1 MARLSSFR
9 WIRLAVVGIAMAL
22 PAFPARAQ
30 IICGV
35 HDILVARLAATFE
48 EKRLGYGVAG
58 QVAIFEVFVSAGGT
72 WTILMTD
79 VKGQAC
85 ILAAGDGWEDTLAT
99 TIGQS
104 GG

>member
-1 MARLSSFR
+1 MAREFSFQ
-9 WIRLAVVGIAMAL
+9 WVKLAAVGAMVAL
-22 PAFPARAQ
+22 PAVPARAQ
-30 IICGV
+30 VICGG
-35 HDILVARLAATFE
+35 HDYLVARLAEAFE

-79 VKGQAC
+79 VKGQSC
-85 ILAAGDGWEDTLAT
+85 ILAAGEGWEDTLAT
-99 TIGQS
+99 AVGQP

>member
-1 MARLSSFR
+1 MARDFSFR
-9 WIRLAVVGIAMAL
+9 WVKLAVVGAMMVL
-22 PAFPARAQ
+22 PASPALAQ
-30 IICGV
+30 FICGG
-35 HDILVARLAATFE
+35 HDYLVARLAESFE

-58 QVAIFEVFVSAGGT
+58 EAAIFEVFVSAGGT

-79 VKGQAC
+79 VKGRSC

-99 TIGQS
+99 AVGQP

>member
-1 MARLSSFR
+1 M
-9 WIRLAVVGIAMAL
+9 AVVGAAMAVS
-22 PAFPARAQ
+22 ASSAQ
-30 IICGV
+30 AQLICGGR
-35 HDILVARLAATFE
+35 DYLVARLAAAFE

-79 VKGQAC
+79 VNGQTC

-99 TIGQS
+99 AVGQS

>member
-1 MARLSSFR
+1 MARIFSYRWMKPAAIGSVMMLSSF
-9 WIRLAVVGIAMAL
+9 
-22 PAFPARAQ
+22 PAQ
-30 IICGV
+30 SQVICGG
-35 HDILVARLAATFE
+35 HDYLVSRLTAAFE

-58 QVAIFEVFVSAGGT
+58 EAAIFEVFVSASGT

-79 VKGQAC
+79 VKGQSC

-99 TIGQS
+99 AVRQP

>member
-1 MARLSSFR
+1 MARIFSYRS
-9 WIRLAVVGIAMAL
+9 IKLAAVGAVMAL

-30 IICGV
+30 VICGG
-35 HDILVARLAATFE
+35 HDYLVARLAEAFE

-58 QVAIFEVFVSAGGT
+58 EVAIFEVFVSASGT

-79 VKGQAC
+79 VKGQSC

-99 TIGQS
+99 SVGQP

>member
-1 MARLSSFR
+1 MARIFSFR
-9 WIRLAVVGIAMAL
+9 LIKRAVVGVMMAL
-22 PAFPARAQ
+22 PALPARAQ
-30 IICGV
+30 VICGG
-35 HDILVARLAATFE
+35 HDYLVARLAEAFE

-58 QVAIFEVFVSAGGT
+58 EVAIFEVFVSAKGT

-99 TIGQS
+99 AVRQP

>member
-1 MARLSSFR
+1 MARLFSFR
-9 WIRLAVVGIAMAL
+9 WIKLAAVGAMMAL
-22 PAFPARAQ
+22 PAVPARAQ
-30 IICGV
+30 VICGG
-35 HDILVARLAATFE
+35 HDYLVAKLAEAFE

-58 QVAIFEVFVSAGGT
+58 EAAIFEVFVSAGGT

-79 VKGQAC
+79 VNGQSC

-99 TIGQS
+99 AVRQP

>member
-1 MARLSSFR
+1 MARIFSYRS
-9 WIRLAVVGIAMAL
+9 IKLAAVAAVMAL
-22 PAFPARAQ
+22 PAFPVRAQ
-30 IICGV
+30 VICGG
-35 HDILVARLAATFE
+35 HDYLVARLAEAFE

-58 QVAIFEVFVSAGGT
+58 EVAIFEVFVSASGT

-79 VKGQAC
+79 VKGQSC

-99 TIGQS
+99 AVGQP

>member
-1 MARLSSFR
+1 MK
-9 WIRLAVVGIAMAL
+9 LATAGAALVL
-22 PAFPARAQ
+22 PAVPAQAQ
-30 IICGV
+30 VICGG
-35 HDILVARLAATFE
+35 HDYLVARLAEAFE

-58 QVAIFEVFVSAGGT
+58 QAAIFEVFVSTGGT

-79 VKGQAC
+79 VKGQSC

-99 TIGQS
+99 AVGQP

>member
-1 MARLSSFR
+1 MARLFSFR
-9 WIRLAVVGIAMAL
+9 WIRLAAFGIATAL
-22 PAFPARAQ
+22 PAFSAQ
-30 IICGV
+30 AQVVCGG

-79 VKGQAC
+79 VKGQSC